1 MADSQVVTVR
11 AQWAI
16 RGWSA
21 QAHAYRVLDC
31 STGALSNQNFAQLLD
46 RYSPGTLE
54 SLPQLTVGWL
64 ADKNA
69 DRHYLGLA
77 LHGRDSDGPAV
88 GSDLMHRTT
97 YFFVDF
103 SDFAGVAAP
112 YAALYYGFADLAMPP
127 TGQGS
132 VRATVSV
139 PKLETPK
146 SRLARAAAA
155 LLLTD
160 RPVGILGADQVD
172 FAERLKFLDDV
183 MSLLPYGMR
192 SRMSASTWTSSTYK
206 SHKIRLFFASA
217 DRQAGDHE
225 LYWDSED
232 TPATGIDLVDAYRAW
247 LDEHGRAAQ
256 LAAITEPTGFGRREV
271 TSMLRRIGLLTAR
284 RQTARPGASGSAS
297 VSGPISGST
306 TTPTSTSSTSE
317 GSIPSLSELIIQCAD
332 LLTSKHPESVGVNV
346 ERIKHH
352 PANPPTELERSRYRQ
367 LIKDYQLLRGG
378 LPLRYPLRNDFFEM
392 LLGIGFG
399 DPLSYEDY
407 CFLED
412 CAAPASGKSMHRALA
427 RVIIRVM
434 SLDFVVAL
442 LVHEVVAPAY
452 AAPKLTGSG
461 LTPEL
466 VIAMAADEA
475 LRPHHARTIC
485 GLVMPYLE
493 EQAAGID
500 KAALRS
506 ALDEHGYLAPALD
519 RCYPDQVEAQAA
531 KLTTLLG
538 AVYSDGFDSQVMRDI
553 LNSPKHPAT
562 PALVSAIGAMIRYR
576 RS

>member
-1 MADSQVVTVR
+1 MADSQVVTVK
-11 AQWAI
+11 AEWAI

-21 QAHAYRVLDC
+21 QAHAYRVLEC
-31 STGALSNQNFAQLLD
+31 SNGALSSQNFAQLLD

-64 ADKNA
+64 ADKST

-77 LHGRDSDGPAV
+77 LHGRDSDGPSV
-88 GSDLMHRTT
+88 GNDLVHRTK

-103 SDFAGVAAP
+103 SEFAGVAAP

-127 TGQGS
+127 TAQGS
-132 VRATVSV
+132 VRATLSV
-139 PKLETPK
+139 PRPRTPK

-160 RPVGILGADQVD
+160 RPVGILGAEQAG

-217 DRQAGDHE
+217 DRQAGDHK

-232 TPATGIDLVDAYRAW
+232 IPSSGIDIVDAYLGW
-247 LDEHGRAAQ
+247 LEEHARVAQ

-284 RQTARPGASGSAS
+284 RQTGLTGTSGPVS
-297 VSGPISGST
+297 VST
-306 TTPTSTSSTSE
+306 TVPTTIPTARE
-317 GSIPSLSELIIQCAD
+317 GGIPSLSELIIGCAD

-346 ERIKHH
+346 ERLKQH
-352 PANPPTELERSRYRQ
+352 PANPPTDLERSRYRQ
-367 LIKDYQLLRGG
+367 LIRDHQLLRASA
-378 LPLRYPLRNDFFEM
+378 PLRYPLRNDFYEV

-399 DPLSYEDY
+399 DRLSYEDY

-412 CAAPASGKSMHRALA
+412 CAASASGKPMHRPLA
-427 RVIIRVM
+427 RVIIRAM

-442 LVHEVVAPAY
+442 LVHEVVAPAS
-452 AAPKLTGSG
+452 APPLLTGSG
-461 LTPEL
+461 LTPES

-485 GLVMPYLE
+485 GLVVPYLA
-493 EQAAGID
+493 EQAARID
-500 KAALRS
+500 KARLRS
-506 ALDEHGYLAPALD
+506 ALDEHGYLAPALE
-519 RCYPDQVEAQAA
+519 RGYPDQVDAQAA
-531 KLTTLLG
+531 KLSTLLR
-538 AVYSDGFDSQVMRDI
+538 AAYSDGLDSQVMRDI
-553 LNSPKHPAT
+553 LNNPKHPAT

-576 RS
+576 RP